1 MASLGGVLVVIVA
14 VLAAVAAQQQQQ
26 QQQQPFRAEL
36 FPEQL
41 EQQQLNLRTQD
52 IQQRLQDMQR
62 LMQFAPDERQRAN
75 LVRQQGDLLQQLQDV
90 QQRQLQ
96 LQAQLQEQVVRGQQP
111 SVQVLENRLDS
122 QPQVFA
128 EQPQVFAEQPPQPAQ
143 QVFRP
148 QRRPDPLP
156 QPQPQPQQQQQPPP
170 PPPPQPDVADVTF
183 PGRDE
188 ESGVPC
194 STLSG
199 RAGTCRLL
207 VKCVTFFAQ
216 IPELRKQPCA
226 LDNQG
231 NQGVCC
237 PAKDNIPPSA
247 KGNNGVLQPPPP
259 PPVEVPA
266 LTPQQLS
273 TAAEQ
278 GVQRVRERQELELQ
292 LVNLNRVLQPDT
304 AAQRHLELFPTSNDT
319 LNNGKQAQSSV
330 EASLDLLNEFRLS
343 ADQGTFALPRFSVL
357 NTVIAD
363 LCPRRLPCRVGKYR
377 TADGTCNNVVNSRWG
392 STGSALQR
400 LLPPRYGDGV
410 NSPRVQANGA
420 DLPSARLVSSRLAQE
435 RDRPSDNV
443 TLLLMQ
449 WGQFLDH
456 DLTHT
461 PISRGQNGVGIS
473 CCQDGRAADPR
484 VSHPDCF
491 PIPIPRDDRF
501 LAPFGERC
509 MEFVRSLPAPRP
521 ECNFGPR
528 EQMNQITGFMD
539 GSNIYGSDQ
548 NKQGQLRLFRGG
560 RLREQN
566 VRGRAMLP
574 ANPNECQ
581 DSSGAAC
588 FVSGDGRVN
597 EQPDLALMHTVWL
610 REHNRVADALQALH
624 PQWSDEEVFQEA
636 RRIVVAEMQ
645 HVTYNEFLPIVLG
658 KPYMDRAEMS
668 PKDSGYTSLYDR
680 ELNPGI
686 TNAFAT
692 AAFRFGHTLL
702 VSNLQGVGRF
712 GNVRKQFALS
722 KSAFK
727 PFMLYEEEG
736 IDDMVRGLTTQSAQK
751 FDRFFTKEVTDHLF
765 QNDLPFGLDLVALN
779 LQRGRDH
786 GLPGYTEWRQVCGL
800 SRPRSWQ
807 DLEAVMEPDS
817 IAVLQSMYPSVD
829 EVDLFAAGVSERP
842 APGALLG
849 PTFTCI
855 VGDQF
860 GRLRRGDRFF
870 YEEGN
875 QPASFKPE
883 QLQQLRKASLAR
895 ILCDNSDNIALMQPL
910 AFFHASFV
918 NQRVACNS
926 DAIPRVDIRAWAN
939 ERPSS
944 F

>member
-1 MASLGGVLVVIVA
+1 MKAPGGVVL
-14 VLAAVAAQQQQQ
+14 VLAALAGCCSAQL
-26 QQQQPFRAEL
+26 FAE
-36 FPEQL
+36 QV
-41 EQQQLNLRTQD
+41 EQQQLNLQTQS

-62 LMQFAPDERQRAN
+62 LMQFAPDELQKAN
-75 LVRQQGDLLQQLQDV
+75 LARQQSDLLQQLQDV

-96 LQAQLQEQVVRGQQP
+96 LQAQLQDQVARGQQP
-111 SVQVLENRLDS
+111 TAQVQELENRLDS
-122 QPQVFA
+122 QPQPFV
-128 EQPQVFAEQPPQPAQ
+128 QPQPQPRPQ
-143 QVFRP
+143 PRP
-148 QRRPDPLP
+148 QRRPQPRP
-156 QPQPQPQQQQQPPP
+156 QPQPQPQPQPVLVRQGQPTPP
-170 PPPPQPDVADVTF
+170 PPPPQQQQQEPDITF
-183 PGRDE
+183 PGREE
-188 ESGVPC
+188 ESSVPC

-226 LDNQG
+226 LDSQG

-237 PAKDNIPPSA
+237 PANERRPPSS

-259 PPVEVPA
+259 PPVEVPP

-273 TAAEQ
+273 SAAAQ
-278 GVQRVRERQELELQ
+278 GVQRVRERQELEQQ
-292 LVNLNRVLQPDT
+292 LVNLNRVLQPDS
-304 AAQRHLELFPTSNDT
+304 AARRHLELFPTSNNT
-319 LNNGKQAQSSV
+319 LNSGKQAQSSV
-330 EASLDLLNEFRLS
+330 EASLDLLNEFQLS
-343 ADQGTFALPRFSVL
+343 KDQGTFALPRFSVL

-377 TADGTCNNVVNSRWG
+377 TADATCNNIVNSRWG
-392 STGSALQR
+392 SQGSALQR
-400 LLPPRYGDGV
+400 LLPPKYGDGV
-410 NSPRVQANGA
+410 NSPRVMANGSP
-420 DLPSARLVSSRLAQE
+420 LPSARLVSSRLAQE
-435 RDRPSDNV
+435 SDRPSDNV

-473 CCQDGRAADPR
+473 CCQDGQVSDPR

-491 PIPIPRDDRF
+491 PIPVPRDDRF

-528 EQMNQITGFMD
+528 EQMNQITGFLD
-539 GSNIYGSDQ
+539 GSNIYGSDA
-548 NKQGQLRLFRGG
+548 NKQQQLRLFRGG

-566 VRGRAMLP
+566 VRGRSMLP

-581 DSSGAAC
+581 DTNGAAC

-610 REHNRVADALQALH
+610 REHNRVADQLQALH
-624 PQWSDEEVFQEA
+624 PQWTDEELFQEA

-645 HVTYNEFLPIVLG
+645 HITYNEFLPIVLG

-668 PKDSGYTSLYDR
+668 PKDSGYTALYDR

-712 GNVRKQFALS
+712 GNVRKNFPLS

-727 PFMLYEEEG
+727 PFMLYEEDG
-736 IDDMVRGLTTQSAQK
+736 IDDMVRGLTTQSSQK
-751 FDRFFTKEVTDHLF
+751 FDRFFTKEVTNHLF

-800 SRPRSWQ
+800 RRPRSWE
-807 DLEAVMEPDS
+807 DLQGIMDPDG

-875 QPASFKPE
+875 QPSSFKPE
-883 QLQQLRKASLAR
+883 QLQQLRRTSLAR
-895 ILCDNSDNIALMQPL
+895 VLCDNTDNIALMQPL

-926 DAIPRVDIRAWAN
+926 DAIPRLDIRAWAN
-939 ERPSS
+939 ERPSN

>member
-1 MASLGGVLVVIVA
+1 MEARALLQA
-14 VLAAVAAQQQQQ
+14 LAATLPLLLLLLVHGADAQL
-26 QQQQPFRAEL
+26 FAE
-36 FPEQL
+36 QV
-41 EQQQLNLRTQD
+41 EQQQLNVQTQA

-62 LMQFAPDERQRAN
+62 LMQFAPDDQQRAS
-75 LVRQQGDLLQQLQDV
+75 LTRQQSDLLQQLQDV
-90 QQRQLQ
+90 QQKQLQ

-111 SVQVLENRLDS
+111 NSQVQVLENRLDT
-122 QPQVFA
+122 QPQPFV
-128 EQPQVFAEQPPQPAQ
+128 QPQFQ
-143 QVFRP
+143 QQTQQRP
-148 QRRPDPLP
+148 QRRP
-156 QPQPQPQQQQQPPP
+156 QPQPQP
-170 PPPPQPDVADVTF
+170 VVV
-183 PGRDE
+183 R
-188 ESGVPC
+188 
-194 STLSG
+194 
-199 RAGTCRLL
+199 
-207 VKCVTFFAQ
+207 
-216 IPELRKQPCA
+216 
-226 LDNQG
+226 
-231 NQGVCC
+231 
-237 PAKDNIPPSA
+237 
-247 KGNNGVLQPPPP
+247 
-259 PPVEVPA
+259 
-266 LTPQQLS
+266 QLS

-278 GVQRVRERQELELQ
+278 GVRRLRERQELEQQ
-292 LVNLNRVLQPDT
+292 LVNLNRVLQPDS
-304 AAQRHLELFPTSNDT
+304 AAQRHLELFPTSNNT
-319 LNNGKQAQSSV
+319 LNSGKQAQSSV
-330 EASLDLLNEFRLS
+330 EASLDLLNEFQLS

-377 TADGTCNNVVNSRWG
+377 TPDATCNNVVNSRWG
-392 STGSALQR
+392 SQGAALQR
-400 LLPPRYGDGV
+400 LLPPKYGDGV
-410 NSPRVQANGA
+410 NSPRAMLNGA
-420 DLPSARLVSSRLAQE
+420 PLPSARLVSNRLAQE
-435 RDRPSDNV
+435 SDRPSDNV

-473 CCQDGRAADPR
+473 CCQDGQVSDPR

-491 PIPIPRDDRF
+491 PIPVPRDDRF

-528 EQMNQITGFMD
+528 EQMNQITGFLD
-539 GSNIYGSDQ
+539 GSNVYGSDA
-548 NKQGQLRLFRGG
+548 NKLRQLRLFNGG

-566 VRGRAMLP
+566 VRGRSMLP
-574 ANPNECQ
+574 ANPTECQ
-581 DSSGAAC
+581 DTSGAAC

-610 REHNRVADALQALH
+610 REHNRVASALQALR
-624 PQWSDEEVFQEA
+624 PEWTDEELFQEA

-645 HVTYNEFLPIVLG
+645 HITYNEFLPIVLG

-668 PKDSGYTSLYDR
+668 PKDSGYTALYDR

-702 VSNLQGVGRF
+702 VSNLQYDDDYDDSGVGRF
-712 GNVRKQFALS
+712 GNVRKNFALS

-736 IDDMVRGLTTQSAQK
+736 LDDMLRGLTTQSSQK
-751 FDRFFTKEVTDHLF
+751 FDRFFTKEITNHLF

-786 GLPGYTEWRQVCGL
+786 GLPGYPEWRQVCGL
-800 SRPRSWQ
+800 RRPRSWE
-807 DLEAVMEPDS
+807 DLQGIMDPDAIS
-817 IAVLQSMYPSVD
+817 VLQSLYPSVE

-875 QPASFKPE
+875 QPSSFKPE
-883 QLQQLRKASLAR
+883 QLQQIRRTSLAR
-895 ILCDNSDNIALMQPL
+895 VLCDNSDNIALMQPL

-926 DAIPRVDIRAWAN
+926 DAIPRLDIRAWKN
-939 ERPSS
+939 ERPSN